1 MDCFYAIGMKVNFL
15 NIDDPRYPAL
25 LREIADPPQK
35 LYFIG
40 DLELFKR
47 PKLAIV
53 GTRRA
58 SAYGESQAFQMA
70 RELSQQGICIVSGL
84 AYGIDAQAHAGALEG
99 RGSTIAVLAQGLPEI
114 RPTRNRNLAKR
125 IVQSGGLLLSEN
137 EAGFPSLPYEYLK
150 RNRIISGL
158 SAGTLVVEAAAKS
171 GAINT
176 ARHAVE
182 QNREVMAIPG
192 RITDPQSVGT
202 NALLAANQ
210 AQLVMSAKQI
220 GDVIYQPWQLPE
232 INDLNGMQKSV
243 FQLLQDGPKTSAELG
258 EHFEN
263 KLREFYA
270 ALSNLELR
278 GYIKRMSDLRYAVCS
293 G

>member
-1 MDCFYAIGMKVNFL
+1 MKWFYDVLMKIDFL
-15 NIDDPRYPAL
+15 HINDERYPTL
-25 LREIADPPQK
+25 LREISDPPKK
-35 LYFIG
+35 LYFVG
-40 DLELFKR
+40 NLELLKR
-47 PKLAIV
+47 RKLAIV

-70 RELSQQGICIVSGL
+70 RELSQQGVCIVSGL

-99 RGSTIAVLAQGLPEI
+99 HGGTIAVLAQRLPEI
-114 RPTRNRNLAKR
+114 CPARNKHLAKR

-137 EAGFPSLPYEYLK
+137 EAGFPSLPHEYLK

-158 SAGTLVVEAAAKS
+158 SSGTLVIEAAAKS

-176 ARHAVE
+176 ARHALE
-182 QNREVMAIPG
+182 QNREIMAIPG
-192 RITDPQSVGT
+192 RVTDPQSVGT

-210 AQLVMSAKQI
+210 AHLIMSAKQI
-220 GDVIYQPWQLPE
+220 SDLISQPWQLPE
-232 INDLNGMQKSV
+232 IGSLNGMQKNV
-243 FQLLQDGPKTSAELG
+243 FKLLQDGPKTSAQLG

-270 ALSNLELR
+270 ALSELELR